1 MRADDPRLLGIPR
14 SRRTIAIVDPH
25 HVVLSKDFPALPG
38 KVAARTFR
46 HAPHNKTPCTQQC
59 SARAAPDIKGHH
71 RPVIALNFHRIA
83 PIVAVGGCHLLVLP
97 PAATVRLAATQ
108 HNSSTHSRSRS
119 LTELTRQ
126 ITPPTKNG
134 HAPPPKES
142 RKIFHLSILALS
154 GPGKFPRV
162 GTVYG

>member
-38 KVAARTFR
+38 KVAARLSR
-46 HAPHNKTPCTQQC
+46 DAPHNKTPCTQQC

-83 PIVAVGGCHLLVLP
+83 PIVAVGGGHPRPEDRGQVVSQNTTHP
-97 PAATVRLAATQ
+97 T
-108 HNSSTHSRSRS
+108 STHSRSRS

-162 GTVYG
+162 ESN

>member
-38 KVAARTFR
+38 KVEARLSR
-46 HAPHNKTPCTQQC
+46 DAPHNKTPCTQQC

-83 PIVAVGGCHLLVLP
+83 PIVAVGGGRLRPVRAPARSRLTTATHL
-97 PAATVRLAATQ
+97 
-108 HNSSTHSRSRS
+108 SSTHSRSRS

-162 GTVYG
+162 ESN